1 MPITMPQITDARM
14 TPGAMRPRGSGVVG
28 WGSVGSRDLHV
39 GDGDD
44 GRALGEVVRQELQR
58 LALRRGADDPPDLVP
73 AERARTDGRSATQ
86 RAVVAGERGERGP
99 ALLWTVFVMEEI
111 ARHRWQSCGGL
122 SDTPRPTPPPCCV
135 LRRRRRGWR
144 GWRP

>member
-1 MPITMPQITDARM
+1 
-14 TPGAMRPRGSGVVG
+14 MRPRGSGVVS
-28 WGSVGSRDLHV
+28 WESVGSRDLHV

-86 RAVVAGERGERGP
+86 RALVSGERGECGP
-99 ALLWTVFVMEEI
+99 AFLWTVSVMEEI
-111 ARHRWQSCGGL
+111 AKIGRASC
-122 SDTPRPTPPPCCV
+122 RERV
-135 LRRRRRGWR
+135 
-144 GWRP
+144 

>member
-1 MPITMPQITDARM
+1 
-14 TPGAMRPRGSGVVG
+14 MRPRGSGVVG
-28 WGSVGSRDLHV
+28 WGSVRSRDLHV
-39 GDGDD
+39 GDGDE

-99 ALLWTVFVMEEI
+99 AFLWTMSVMEEI
-111 ARHRWQSCGGL
+111 ARHRWQSVAA
-122 SDTPRPTPPPCCV
+122 DRPTHPRLTPPPCCV

-144 GWRP
+144 RWRPPRASDRR